1 MQLCVLCNYHTCKSV
16 SSAEEEEDVEVAQ
29 SYVSQYES
37 MQITAILQPYSAHK
51 LTEVQLS
58 SPPSQGNLFVFVT
71 MATLVITYK
80 EREKKKST

>member
-58 SPPSQGNLFVFVT
+58 SPPSQGICLC
-71 MATLVITYK
+71 LSLWQHQLLHI
-80 EREKKKST
+80 EREKKKCT